1 MDPQNF
7 NPIPIPELIKL
18 RKANIIKYT
27 IEPLMKRYH
36 WYDKTI
42 AQREGQYGLIY
53 DEIVHQVPI
62 NVLSPREVGE
72 LATAVLGMSPPVP
85 DRVEGPR
92 PCLCD

>member
-1 MDPQNF
+1 MN
-7 NPIPIPELIKL
+7 NPIPTSYQTKLIQ
-18 RKANIIKYT
+18 ANITKYV

-85 DRVEGPR
+85 DRVEGSR

>member
-1 MDPQNF
+1 MD
-7 NPIPIPELIKL
+7 NPIPIHEQIIL

-53 DEIVHQVPI
+53 DAILREVSSF
-62 NVLSPREVGE
+62 VLTPRELGE
-72 LATAVLGMSPPVP
+72 LATAVLGMSPPVH
-85 DRVEGPR
+85 DRVEGHR